1 MFSSAS
7 LVPPLQTHN
16 MIAIIELYKK
26 QPIWHE
32 ELAVHCITI
41 ALRTHDHHVLAL
53 GSSLPSSPASSST
66 SDEKLLLSLQ
76 ALFTLPLRC
85 VYVYDSLFNMMATAH
100 SAAPHT
106 LPSSAAMYFPP
117 PRRSGSTLQP
127 PSVALGDSHRPCVE
141 LHKPVWVIDYDSNE
155 VTITGEIEV
164 DTSHFARHAE
174 FAIGV
179 ELRSP
184 TGLGSNSNWRS
195 EWNHDGPNN
204 RPSSFIQL
212 GQRLTVDESAYTTVT
227 INLPQALLPASQQSR
242 VFTLS
247 CCAFLVDDPRVK
259 SEMNIAKFMVVR
271 KAAPA
276 PAPTHTHIAG
286 PVMVPVVQVIP
297 PPCETVVISSGKTG
311 HSARVWMGKKAWGKV
326 AKW

>member
-1 MFSSAS
+1 
-7 LVPPLQTHN
+7 
-16 MIAIIELYKK
+16 
-26 QPIWHE
+26 
-32 ELAVHCITI
+32 
-41 ALRTHDHHVLAL
+41 
-53 GSSLPSSPASSST
+53 
-66 SDEKLLLSLQ
+66 
-76 ALFTLPLRC
+76 
-85 VYVYDSLFNMMATAH
+85 MMATAH

-127 PSVALGDSHRPCVE
+127 PSVALGDARRPCVE

-164 DTSHFARHAE
+164 DTSLFARHAE

-184 TGLGSNSNWRS
+184 TGLGSSSNWRS

-204 RPSSFIQL
+204 RPNSFIQL

-227 INLPQALLPASQQSR
+227 VRLPRALLPASQQSR

-247 CCAFLVDDPRVK
+247 CCAFSVDDPRVK
-259 SEMNIAKFMVVR
+259 SEVNIAKFMVVR
-271 KAAPA
+271 KAAPI
-276 PAPTHTHIAG
+276 P
-286 PVMVPVVQVIP
+286 VPVVVPVVSAVVQVVT
-297 PPCETVVISSGKTG
+297 PPCEAVVIGSGKGG
-311 HSARVWMGKKAWGKV
+311 HGTRVWMGKKAWGKV
-326 AKW
+326 SKW